1 MPCARAIHQPP
12 ENKGLR
18 HFAAPNR
25 AELLRGLTKVAAMLY
40 LGISVNL
47 SLFDE
52 PSAFDRAGLAAR
64 LRELAEQRIWIGTSS
79 WKYEGWVGQIYSRER
94 YVTRGKFSKA
104 RFEAEC
110 LGEFAETFPAV
121 CGDFSFYQF
130 PTPEFWKKLF
140 TGAPPQLKFGLKVP
154 EEVTVEVFPRHPRY
168 GARAGQQNPAYL
180 NTEALKA
187 LLLEPLERHRERIG
201 PLILEFGARSTP
213 PREFFGNLDAFLS
226 ELPGTFRYAVEVRN
240 REFLQPAYFDT
251 LRAHQTA
258 HVFNAWTRM
267 PQLHEQMA
275 MEAAFTTDFTVTRA
289 LLRQGRAYEDAVKQ
303 FAPYDKTQDENPEA
317 RRALREL
324 LRRMKEERKA
334 AYIFV
339 NNRLEGNAPAT
350 IEAVVS

>member
-1 MPCARAIHQPP
+1 MAQR
-12 ENKGLR
+12 L
-18 HFAAPNR
+18 
-25 AELLRGLTKVAAMLY
+25 AEL
-40 LGISVNL
+40 
-47 SLFDE
+47 
-52 PSAFDRAGLAAR
+52 AR
-64 LRELAEQRIWIGTSS
+64 ENIWIGTSS
-79 WKYEGWVGQIYSRER
+79 WKYEGWVGQIYMRER

-110 LGEFAETFPAV
+110 LAEFAETFPAV

-130 PTPEFWKKLF
+130 PSPDFWRKLF
-140 TGAPPQLKFGLKVP
+140 SGAPPALKFGLKVP
-154 EEVTVEVFPRHPRY
+154 EEVTVEVFPRHARY
-168 GARAGQQNPAYL
+168 GPRAGQQNPSYL
-180 NTEALKA
+180 NAEALKA
-187 LLLEPLERHRERIG
+187 LFLEPLEPYRNRIG

-213 PREFFGNLDAFLS
+213 AREFAASLDAFLKQ
-226 ELPGTFRYAVEVRN
+226 LPGTFRYAVEVRN
-240 REFLQPAYFDT
+240 REFLQPLYFDT
-251 LRAHQTA
+251 LRAYQAA

-267 PQLHEQMA
+267 PQLHEQFA

-317 RRALREL
+317 RKALRDL

-350 IEAVVS
+350 IEAVVA